1 MGAQSEASMPQ
12 WTLGSPRFSLKGGL
26 KAEMLTL
33 ECLPGVALAGT
44 GLGQSRAG
52 MVVLKG

>member
-1 MGAQSEASMPQ
+1 MPQ
-12 WTLGSPRFSLKGGL
+12 WALGSPRLSLKGGL

-33 ECLPGVALAGT
+33 ECLPGAALART

-52 MVVLKG
+52 MVLLKGEG